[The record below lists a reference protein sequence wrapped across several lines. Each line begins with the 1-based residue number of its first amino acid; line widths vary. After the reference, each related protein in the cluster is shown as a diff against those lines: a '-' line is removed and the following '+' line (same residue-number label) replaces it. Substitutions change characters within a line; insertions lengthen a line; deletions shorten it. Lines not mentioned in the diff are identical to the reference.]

1 MTTDAQV
8 REFLRRLRAPAPE
21 VMRAV
26 FTRGGCYALVEI
38 LQAVWPE
45 ATAWQTCRKD
55 WKLTGDHVVAK
66 IGQRYFDITGER
78 HCGLVELKMWGEWRD
93 AVHIGKKRYRRMTPA
108 ECRKARKW
116 SPVCWDQVVRK

>member
-8 REFLRRLRAPAPE
+8 REFLRRLRSPAPE

-38 LQAVWPE
+38 LQAVFPE
-45 ATAWQTCRKD
+45 AEAWQTCGMAG
-55 WKLTGDHVVAK
+55 KLDGEHVVAF
-66 IGQRYFDITGER
+66 IPFRGYFDISGKRRAGPTSQPW
-78 HCGLVELKMWGEWRD
+78 CVMIGLKL
-93 AVHIGKKRYRRMTPA
+93 YRRMTPA